1 MGNVIVSNITRTPVE
16 NGSNWGSVAAPS
28 SPGLTGTFAE
38 GNTITLAGSGY
49 GTLGVTTK
57 YDDFEDGTNGQLISA
72 RPDWKTDIGSGGIE
86 PIVTSSDSYAGSLSG
101 LASIIGGGDSATY
114 LTGDFTEVYIAFAYK
129 GTIESGTSAK
139 TVKGFRVHANDGP
152 NIYTSYPAIFEQEI
166 VDQYS
171 NNGRRFTVA
180 PGQADGS
187 GNESSLYPG
196 GVSAGSWHYLEYY
209 FKQGDAGV
217 ANGVVQSWDDLS
229 IGSNASTTTITNDSG
244 VTNSWKLAMLPFY
257 WGNGSGGTHRYDIVH
272 LSFDQGKARVMAG
285 DNAVF
290 SSCTKLEAMN
300 TLTRV
305 DGEITFK
312 VPANT
317 FTPASTV
324 YIHVI
329 DIDGTS
335 TNTYSTTVTY
345 NG

>member
-72 RPDWKTDIGSGGIE
+72 RPDWNTTKANGGDD
-86 PIVTSSDSYAGSLSG
+86 PIVVSETSYAGSLCGKSPI
-101 LASIIGGGDSATY
+101 ASGGDSATY
-114 LTGDFTEVYIAFAYK
+114 LTGDFREVYAAFAYK
-129 GTIESGTSAK
+129 GRINSGETVAN

-152 NIYTSYPAIFEQEI
+152 NVYTSYPGISEQEI
-166 VDQYS
+166 IS
-171 NNGRRFTVA
+171 EHSINSRRFEVWPKQDTGGQTVLYTGA
-180 PGQADGS
+180 PSD
-187 GNESSLYPG
+187 N
-196 GVSAGSWHYLEYY
+196 VWTYLEYY
-209 FKQGDAGV
+209 WKQGSVGV
-217 ANGVVQSWDDLS
+217 ADGVVKTWNNLTAGLNETSV
-229 IGSNASTTTITNDSG
+229 TTNEAG

-257 WGNGSGGTHRYDIVH
+257 WGNGSGGDHFYDLVH
-272 LSFDQGKARVMAG
+272 ISFDQGQAKVMAT
-285 DNAVF
+285 DNAVYA
-290 SSCTKLEAMN
+290 SSTKREAMN

-305 DGEITFK
+305 DGEVTFK

-329 DIDGTS
+329 DTDGTS
-335 TNTYSTTVTY
+335 TNTYSTTVT
-345 NG
+345 